1 MHDWSLSATFVYSSE
16 GLAGA
21 KVELARAESRALET
35 ISEAIQADG
44 CSQTEY
50 MIGQRY
56 MDMFR
61 TMVTQASKKVR
72 RLLTIGWA
80 GRPQLTVSPQVIY
93 LPYEVSGMRGIIA
106 SLPSVFG
113 VASDRRER
121 APAVHVRVLVRVMFV
136 LG

>member
-1 MHDWSLSATFVYSSE
+1 MYSSE

-72 RLLTIGWA
+72 SF
-80 GRPQLTVSPQVIY
+80 QLDGPG
-93 LPYEVSGMRGIIA
+93 EHN
-106 SLPSVFG
+106 SLC
-113 VASDRRER
+113 ALR
-121 APAVHVRVLVRVMFV
+121 
-136 LG
+136 